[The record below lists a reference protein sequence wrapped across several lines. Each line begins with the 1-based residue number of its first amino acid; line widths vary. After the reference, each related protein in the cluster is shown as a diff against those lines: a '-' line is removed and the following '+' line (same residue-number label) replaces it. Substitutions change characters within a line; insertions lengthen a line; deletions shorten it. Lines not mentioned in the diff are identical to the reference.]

1 MADIKKNRRQN
12 YIAKNN
18 IQTIGLLVVFIAA
31 LIKWIFMS
39 KQIGAGQNVYLIVF
53 SFLFALV
60 AIFALTLREVVGKA
74 VAYRKSR
81 GQYKNA
87 LRIMKTAA
95 VSGFIIGTVLFLI
108 LLLVAGKMTNILFSL
123 GAYGTFPLIFLSASI
138 PFVFLWAI
146 LLGSFDGFDFSMPDG
161 AAQIIFG
168 ITDLLVSV
176 ILILIACN
184 MGKKHAAL
192 LHDDQVLNAFGAS
205 GAAAGF
211 TIACIFASL
220 WLIILFKAFRR
231 KMRNSISEDTS
242 RSQENFIEQVAGLG
256 SACGTPFAR
265 YLGFLGPL
273 LLNQILFF
281 KFFEWPVQF
290 SSIGFPN
297 TFYARYVLGFFWFFL
312 PCGLTCLLGKH
323 AEELIRK
330 AMKKDDVYHSGM
342 YIVLN
347 IKQFL
352 CSILPIIAFIGVC
365 LSCLQS
371 AAFGIEGTGEWIYAV
386 VLSLFGLAFLGASM
400 LRGLGKGWLGII
412 AGLVGFV
419 VQSIAAVFLFSKE
432 CYTTERILYCNLIYA
447 IVFLVVCVSFLYRFC
462 VYKKHLVNHLGMP
475 LLAVFA
481 MLITAVLCMFLKS
494 VIGPVIAVLVA
505 AIVSFAVHMISLII
519 TGCVKEN
526 ELAEYPQGNI
536 LRQIGRI
543 MGIYS

>member
-18 IQTIGLLVVFIAA
+18 IQAIGLMVVFVAA

-53 SFLFALV
+53 TFLFAIV
-60 AIFALTLREVVGKA
+60 SIISFTLREVVCKA

-95 VSGFIIGTVLFLI
+95 LTGFAIGVVFFLI
-108 LLLVAGKMTNILFSL
+108 LVFAAGRMTNILFSL
-123 GAYGTFPLIFLSASI
+123 GAYGTFPLIFLGASI
-138 PFVFLWAI
+138 PFLFLWAI

-161 AAQIIFG
+161 AAKIIFG

-176 ILILIACN
+176 ILIFIACN

-211 TIACIFASL
+211 TIACVFASL
-220 WLIILFKAFRR
+220 WLIVLFKAFRR
-231 KMRNSISEDTS
+231 KMRNNISEDNS
-242 RSQENFIEQVAGLG
+242 RSQESFIDQVAGLG

-265 YLGFLGPL
+265 YLGFFGPL

-281 KFFEWPVQF
+281 KFFQWPPHF
-290 SSIGFPN
+290 SSVGFPN
-297 TFYARYVLGFFWFFL
+297 TYYAQYILGFFWFAL
-312 PCGLTCLLGKH
+312 PCGLMELLGKH
-323 AEELIRK
+323 TEEHLRK

-342 YIVLN
+342 YIILN
-347 IKQFL
+347 VKQFL
-352 CSILPIIAFIGVC
+352 CSILPIVVLVSVC

-371 AAFGIEGTGEWIYAV
+371 VAFGIDVTGEWLYAV
-386 VLSLFGLAFLGASM
+386 VLLLFGLAFLGASM
-400 LRGLGKGWLGII
+400 LKGLGKEWLGII

-419 VQSIAAVFLFSKE
+419 IQSIAAVFLFSRE
-432 CYTTERILYCNLIYA
+432 CYTTERILYCNLIYG
-447 IVFLVVCVSFLYRFC
+447 IVFLALCVGFLYRFC
-462 VYKKHLVNHLGMP
+462 VYKKQLVNHLGMP
-475 LLAVFA
+475 LLATFV

-494 VIGPVIAVLVA
+494 VIGPVVAIIIAVV
-505 AIVSFAVHMISLII
+505 VSFAVHMITLII

-526 ELAEYPQGNI
+526 ELADFPQGSL
-536 LRQIGRI
+536 LRIIGSI